1 MKINAKKNI
10 EITAMFYKLL
20 NSLFIIIIISSTAL
34 SLELNRCSNKTEKIK
49 TVCRLI
55 DNYEID
61 EPSTPFPIT
70 IELDINILDIVDLD
84 WTANTITLFIQLWTF
99 WKDSR
104 LTINDYIDTDETKE
118 KGLVLCV
125 TNLIDLISIVLIAM

>member
-1 MKINAKKNI
+1 
-10 EITAMFYKLL
+10 MFYKLL